1 MAESTPSRE
10 AAARQFDRIVRLV
23 AHSSR
28 NASKD
33 SEGGTPLDRLASE
46 FETSP
51 SQIAQDLRT
60 LTSLGEDAESDWLLS
75 LTVIQEGDRV
85 LLQSRGAFRR
95 PARLTPDELLAVRI
109 ALATEPGGQELAHR
123 LGEHPG
129 GGNGENSGEVS
140 SSKVGRVIPVGS
152 DLPSD
157 LRILELLHQAVGD
170 RRVVSLD
177 YLGLESGH
185 SNSRDVEPHQC
196 IAANGAYYC
205 IAWCRTAG
213 GWRNFRLDRILE
225 ANAGEEGFEPR
236 SDFTPAM
243 ASDDAFLPSPD
254 PGIEARV
261 RFSPAIA
268 RWILERHPEC
278 EREDDGSVTRSYQV
292 LGVEWFVRH
301 ILGYGT
307 EAEILEPE
315 EFRELLRSR
324 LSQSVPGE
332 ATSPDPGVG
341 RAT

>member
-1 MAESTPSRE
+1 MTSGAFETGLDLSMTESTPSRE
-10 AAARQFDRIVRLV
+10 AASRQFDRIVRLV

-28 NASKD
+28 YASND
-33 SEGGTPLDRLASE
+33 SEAGTPLDRLASE
-46 FETSP
+46 FETTP
-51 SQIAQDLRT
+51 SQIAHDLRT
-60 LTSLGEDAESDWLLS
+60 LTTLGEDAESDWLLS

-109 ALATEPGGQELAHR
+109 ALATEPGGRDLTHR
-123 LGEHPG
+123 LGDHSG
-129 GGNGENSGEVS
+129 VGNRERSAEQLTG
-140 SSKVGRVIPVGS
+140 KVGRVIPLGS

-157 LRILELLHQAVGD
+157 LRLLELLHQAVRD
-170 RRVVSLD
+170 RRVVTLE
-177 YLGLESGH
+177 YLGLESGR
-185 SNSRDVEPHQC
+185 SNLRDVEPHQC
-196 IAANGAYYC
+196 IAANGEYYC
-205 IAWCRTAG
+205 IAWCRAAE

-225 ANAGEEGFEPR
+225 ATGGEEGFETR

-254 PGIEARV
+254 SGTAARV

-278 EREDDGSVTRSYQV
+278 EREADGSVTVSYKV

-324 LSQSVPGE
+324 LVQ
-332 ATSPDPGVG
+332 
-341 RAT
+341 